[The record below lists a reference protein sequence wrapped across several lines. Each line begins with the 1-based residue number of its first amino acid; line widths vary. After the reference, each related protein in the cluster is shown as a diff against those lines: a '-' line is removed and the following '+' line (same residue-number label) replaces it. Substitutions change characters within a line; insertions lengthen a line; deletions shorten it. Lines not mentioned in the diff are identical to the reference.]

1 MEARPNHTIYINN
14 LNEKIKKEELKKSL
28 YAIFSQFGQILD
40 IVALKTLKMRGQAFV
55 IFNDVTM
62 AANALRSMQ
71 GFPFYDKPMRI
82 SYAKSQSDL
91 IAKRYGTFVERPK
104 KDAAAVSAAK
114 KEKKKAGANGSEPA
128 LPAQSNGASTGS
140 GSGGGSSAGGQDLPN
155 KILFLVNLPEDTD
168 QAMLQMLFQ
177 PFSGFKEVRLVPGRS
192 DIAFV
197 EFESE
202 QHSHLAKEALQGFK
216 IGPNHAIKI
225 SYAKKWFHS
234 LFKD

>member
-1 MEARPNHTIYINN
+1 LKFFNLINF
-14 LNEKIKKEELKKSL
+14 KIELKKSL

-104 KDAAAVSAAK
+104 KDASAVNAAK
-114 KEKKKAGANGSEPA
+114 KEKKKTGTNGTEPA
-128 LPAQSNGASTGS
+128 LPAQSNGTSTGGS
-140 GSGGGSSAGGQDLPN
+140 TGSGGGSGQDLPN

-177 PFSGFKEVRLVPGRS
+177 PFSGFREVRLVPGRS

-225 SYAKKWFHS
+225 SYAKK
-234 LFKD
+234 